1 MEYLKQETKAGVLIT
16 VSFGI
21 LCFFLFNVTGMKDRA
36 EMNHYAVTFS
46 NINGL
51 MENAPVTFAGV
62 NVGKVE
68 WIKIKSQTEGAV
80 DVGISVRTSIK
91 LNEDSRVMIS
101 SAGFVGEKF
110 VSIMPVVSQKPALE
124 SGATLR
130 GIDPTDMVKL
140 IERVNTILS
149 DFKAEQLGNSLKAI
163 ADDTHKTIL
172 HAEESFASIKSIV
185 TEVQQS
191 GKVQKVVNDAS
202 DLIVNLNDFA
212 RNANDTVSENRA
224 AIKTSIAN
232 FEQLTSR
239 AKTDGEKML
248 DQMREVMKTIE
259 QIVRENRGDIRE
271 TIQNTKDFTY
281 VVKHEP
287 WRLFWKETSDGMLK
301 ERDVRKREEARKK
314 GKPKGFP
321 FIF

>member
-101 SAGFVGEKF
+101 SAGFVGEK
-110 VSIMPVVSQKPALE
+110 
-124 SGATLR
+124 
-130 GIDPTDMVKL
+130 
-140 IERVNTILS
+140 
-149 DFKAEQLGNSLKAI
+149 
-163 ADDTHKTIL
+163 
-172 HAEESFASIKSIV
+172 
-185 TEVQQS
+185 
-191 GKVQKVVNDAS
+191 
-202 DLIVNLNDFA
+202 
-212 RNANDTVSENRA
+212 
-224 AIKTSIAN
+224 
-232 FEQLTSR
+232 
-239 AKTDGEKML
+239 
-248 DQMREVMKTIE
+248 
-259 QIVRENRGDIRE
+259 
-271 TIQNTKDFTY
+271 
-281 VVKHEP
+281 
-287 WRLFWKETSDGMLK
+287 
-301 ERDVRKREEARKK
+301 
-314 GKPKGFP
+314 
-321 FIF
+321 